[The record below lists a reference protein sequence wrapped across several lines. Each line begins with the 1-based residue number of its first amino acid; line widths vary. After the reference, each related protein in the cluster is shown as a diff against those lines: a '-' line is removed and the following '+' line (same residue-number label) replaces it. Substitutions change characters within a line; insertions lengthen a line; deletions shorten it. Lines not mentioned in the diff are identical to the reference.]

1 MEKDDDSNFSKK
13 SKQIEM
19 IWVDKIEI
27 PVDLVVQKEVKKIPQ
42 VKSFYT
48 GLYCRNLE
56 SSCVT
61 ILMFVKS
68 ARLEMSFVVLMRK
81 MVPTSVLILEK
92 GIKTDQLKRGKKSV
106 QVYVLSLCNE

>member
-42 VKSFYT
+42 VKSFNT
-48 GLYCRNLE
+48 GL
-56 SSCVT
+56 
-61 ILMFVKS
+61 
-68 ARLEMSFVVLMRK
+68 
-81 MVPTSVLILEK
+81 
-92 GIKTDQLKRGKKSV
+92 
-106 QVYVLSLCNE
+106 